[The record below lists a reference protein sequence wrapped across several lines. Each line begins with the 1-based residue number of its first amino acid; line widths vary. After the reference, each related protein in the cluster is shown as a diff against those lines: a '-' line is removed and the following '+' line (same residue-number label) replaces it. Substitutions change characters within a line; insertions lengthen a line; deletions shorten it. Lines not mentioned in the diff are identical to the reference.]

1 MLFLS
6 FSMVLLHADSMQK
19 SMGVTPA
26 DVESMRLQLQ
36 SKFYSVLDLKRTESS
51 AEMCLERKGAAV
63 EIAQKRHYE
72 TVSVLRADSLLN
84 S

>member
-26 DVESMRLQLQ
+26 DVESMRLQ

>member
-26 DVESMRLQLQ
+26 DVESMRRQ

-51 AEMCLERKGAAV
+51 AEMCSMRKGAV
-63 EIAQKRHYE
+63 EIAQKKA
-72 TVSVLRADSLLN
+72 L
-84 S
+84 

>member
-26 DVESMRLQLQ
+26 DVESMRLQ

-51 AEMCLERKGAAV
+51 AEMCSMRKGAV

-72 TVSVLRADSLLN
+72 TVYFEQLAFLAGK
-84 S
+84 

>member
-26 DVESMRLQLQ
+26 DVESMRLQ

-72 TVSVLRADSLLN
+72 TVSVLRVDSLLN

>member
-1 MLFLS
+1 
-6 FSMVLLHADSMQK
+6 MVLLHADSMQK

-26 DVESMRLQLQ
+26 DVESMRLQ

>member
-6 FSMVLLHADSMQK
+6 FSMVLHAAALQK
-19 SMGVTPA
+19 NMGVTPA
-26 DVESMRLQLQ
+26 DIESMRLQ
-36 SKFYSVLDLKRTESS
+36 SKFYSVLGLKRTDSS

-72 TVSVLRADSLLN
+72 TVYFKQLAFLFLILSG
-84 S
+84 

>member
-26 DVESMRLQLQ
+26 DVESMRLQ
-36 SKFYSVLDLKRTESS
+36 SKFYSVLDLKRTKSS

>member
-26 DVESMRLQLQ
+26 DVESMRLQ

-72 TVSVLRADSLLN
+72 TVSVLRADSILN